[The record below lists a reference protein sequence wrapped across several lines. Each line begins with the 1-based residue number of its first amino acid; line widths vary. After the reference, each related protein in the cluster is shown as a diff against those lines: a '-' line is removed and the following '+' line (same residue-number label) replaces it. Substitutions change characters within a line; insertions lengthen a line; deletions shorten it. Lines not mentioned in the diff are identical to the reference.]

1 MAFRFEWTAEAQ
13 DDLRDLDSVV
23 AVRILKKLQWLS
35 AQDDPLTFLVILRQ
49 PAIGDARFR
58 IGDYRVAVLL
68 NRKNKIVTIAAIG
81 HRSSIYKE

>member
-13 DDLRDLDSVV
+13 DDLKALDKAV
-23 AVRILKKLQWLS
+23 AIRILKKLHWLS
-35 AQDDPLTFLVILRQ
+35 GQDDPLSFLILLRQ

-68 NRKNKIVTIAAIG
+68 NRKAKVITIAAIG
-81 HRSSIYKE
+81 HRSSIYS